1 MDVTGQGI
9 PDQSRTDNVNNF
21 IRRNPQKWAF
31 LTEMD
36 ESKIITILLLYY
48 KRKNKMVTDCND
60 INMMT
65 LRTVIRN
72 IIYLYL
78 TMSNCYIFAWNE
90 WIPLYNCNK
99 TLQRNVQIDVV
110 DIKRVTENNFLGV
123 TIESLFNWEPHIT
136 HLQSNVSRTTA
147 GLYKANRF

>member
-21 IRRNPQKWAF
+21 IRRNPHWAF

-48 KRKNKMVTDCND
+48 KRKNKMVTDCDD

-65 LRTVIRN
+65 LRKVIRN

-78 TMSNCYIFAWNE
+78 TMSNLYFCMKWKLQ
-90 WIPLYNCNK
+90 WIPLYNCSK

-123 TIESLFNWEPHIT
+123 TIESLFNWE
-136 HLQSNVSRTTA
+136 SNVSRTTA

>member
-9 PDQSRTDNVNNF
+9 PDQSRRDNVNNF
-21 IRRNPQKWAF
+21 IRRNPHSAL

-48 KRKNKMVTDCND
+48 KRKNKMVTDCDD

-65 LRTVIRN
+65 LRKVIRN

-78 TMSNCYIFAWNE
+78 TMSNCYIFA
-90 WIPLYNCNK
+90 
-99 TLQRNVQIDVV
+99 
-110 DIKRVTENNFLGV
+110 
-123 TIESLFNWEPHIT
+123 
-136 HLQSNVSRTTA
+136 
-147 GLYKANRF
+147 